1 MWAASPNIVYMD
13 GCSIDN
19 DIQKL
24 RSSINN
30 NRISTW
36 RTRLLPDMMR
46 PEPAA
51 PELELL
57 SSMRFPCRAK
67 FQLLTLASVQSY
79 IVSPA
84 DLVDIGVGLDLTL
97 KVNIFA
103 LLDGVRAELEAETQ
117 AHYRRI

>member
-13 GCSIDN
+13 GCSID
-19 DIQKL
+19 IQKL
-24 RSSINN
+24 RSSIN

-84 DLVDIGVGLDLTL
+84 DLVDIGVGRDLTL